1 MLEYQYISLVVENGS
16 CIECELFAITLF
28 MKRLSTMITT
38 CVEPVM
44 NSIAADFG
52 PAATLDQ
59 VSIGDLFSVR
69 RVQAPHAAPEWA
81 RWLEE
86 IGFIDGEK
94 VSLMA
99 RALPGGDPLVV
110 RVGQSTFALRRAEA
124 ACVHVSLPK
133 RLDAQGKKQ

>member
-1 MLEYQYISLVVENGS
+1 MPGMVLEYQYISLVVENCS

-28 MKRLSTMITT
+28 MKRLSNMITT

-86 IGFIDGEK
+86 SGFIEGEK
-94 VSLMA
+94 GGGLDGSCFAGRRPVGGARGAIDLCAAAGRRQLVSM
-99 RALPGGDPLVV
+99 
-110 RVGQSTFALRRAEA
+110 
-124 ACVHVSLPK
+124 
-133 RLDAQGKKQ
+133 